1 MLQLFKL
8 KQHKKKK
15 KNSETTNKA
24 EEVGVPIKQ
33 FDRYLKATTAYYS
46 TKKTLLYAEK
56 PHPFYEL
63 YVCNDIGSEN
73 KTSNIHIKNATI
85 EMLEEKSKHIII
97 QGTGGIGKSMLLTHL
112 FLSSAANT
120 SKTGRMG
127 D

>member
-1 MLQLFKL
+1 M
-8 KQHKKKK
+8 
-15 KNSETTNKA
+15 
-24 EEVGVPIKQ
+24 
-33 FDRYLKATTAYYS
+33 
-46 TKKTLLYAEK
+46 LYAEK

-127 D
+127 DWNRICVNTILFDKIILKNGVFRWLKLKVTPSLNKLLISL